1 MRIVILG
8 APGSGKR
15 TQTALLAERL
25 KLAPVATGEL
35 LKHAISEQ
43 HPIGLEAQAQQDA
56 GRAVTEDLILGLL
69 REHLLNTDAKQG
81 FILEGFPRNLLQ
93 ALTLDELLVEIDQPL
108 DLVLLIDIEIDN
120 LMERLV
126 GRLTCRSCGVLYNA
140 YQNPPIVEDVC
151 DVCGG
156 RLHQR
161 SDDNEETVS
170 NRIHVFDHL
179 ITPLITHYQK
189 TDRLVRVDG
198 NGDVDTVF
206 EHILASIETHMK
218 RPRATESVQSGDSQT
233 AQVSNSSESASKSA
247 MPEVTAASAKKPETK
262 PAPVKKAPVKKEP
275 DKKAP
280 AKKEPAKKE
289 PAKKAPAKKAPA
301 KKAPAKKA
309 PAKKAPAKKAPAKK
323 APAKKAPAKKAP
335 AKKAPAKKAPAKKAP
350 AKKAPAK
357 KAPAKKAPAKKAP
370 AKKAPAKK
378 APAKKAPAKNAPAK
392 KAPAKK
398 APAKKAPAK
407 KAPAKKAPAKKAPA
421 KKAPAKKAPAKKAPA
436 KKAQAKK
443 APAKKAPAKKA
454 PAKKAPAKKASVKKR
469 RS

>member
-8 APGSGKR
+8 VPGSGKR
-15 TQTALLAERL
+15 TQTARLAERL

-35 LKHAISEQ
+35 LKHAIADQ

-69 REHLLNTDAKQG
+69 REHLLNTDAKRG

-93 ALTLDELLVEIDQPL
+93 ALTLDELLIEIDQPL

-179 ITPLITHYQK
+179 ITPLISHYQK

-206 EHILASIETHMK
+206 EHILASIEAYMK
-218 RPRATESVQSGDSQT
+218 APRVAESVQSGKPQAT
-233 AQVSNSSESASKSA
+233 QVSDSAESA
-247 MPEVTAASAKKPETK
+247 PEMKKPEAKAASAKESQAKPS
-262 PAPVKKAPVKKEP
+262 PV
-275 DKKAP
+275 
-280 AKKEPAKKE
+280 
-289 PAKKAPAKKAPA
+289 KKAPAKKAPA
-301 KKAPAKKA
+301 KKAPAKKVPAKKVPAKKAPTKKAPTKKAPTKKAPTKKAPTKKAPTKKAPTKKAPTKKAPTKKA

-378 APAKKAPAKNAPAK
+378 APAKKAPAKN
-392 KAPAKK
+392 
-398 APAKKAPAK
+398 
-407 KAPAKKAPAKKAPA
+407 
-421 KKAPAKKAPAKKAPA
+421 
-436 KKAQAKK
+436 
-443 APAKKAPAKKA
+443 
-454 PAKKAPAKKASVKKR
+454 R
-469 RS
+469 RR

>member
-15 TQTALLAERL
+15 TQTARLAERL

-35 LKHAISEQ
+35 LKNAIADQ
-43 HPIGLEAQAQQDA
+43 HPIGLEAQAQQDV

-69 REHLLNTDAKQG
+69 RDHLLTTEANQG

-108 DLVLLIDIEIDN
+108 DMVLLIDIEIDN

-140 YQNPPIVEDVC
+140 YQNPPIVEGVC

-161 SDDNEETVS
+161 LDDNEETVS

-179 ITPLITHYQK
+179 IAPLITHYQK

-198 NGDVDTVF
+198 NGDEDRVF
-206 EHILASIETHMK
+206 EHILAAIDAHKK
-218 RPRATESVQSGDSQT
+218 RPRVVETAPADEPPATPVSASSDKVPEIVVPATGGAKAGVESPSEKKARAGK
-233 AQVSNSSESASKSA
+233 AAHGRSSEREAPVKKAPAKKAPAGKKLPVEPAPAKSASEKKASS
-247 MPEVTAASAKKPETK
+247 EAAVAKKAPAKKAPTK
-262 PAPVKKAPVKKEP
+262 KAPAKKAPVKKAPV
-275 DKKAP
+275 
-280 AKKEPAKKE
+280 
-289 PAKKAPAKKAPA
+289 KKAPAKKAPA

-309 PAKKAPAKKAPAKK
+309 PVKKAPAKKAPAKK
-323 APAKKAPAKKAP
+323 APVKKAPAKKAPVKKATAKKATAKKAPAKKAP
-335 AKKAPAKKAPAKKAP
+335 VKKAPAKKAPVKKAP
-350 AKKAPAK
+350 AKKAPV
-357 KAPAKKAPAKKAP
+357 
-370 AKKAPAKK
+370 
-378 APAKKAPAKNAPAK
+378 
-392 KAPAKK
+392 
-398 APAKKAPAK
+398 
-407 KAPAKKAPAKKAPA
+407 
-421 KKAPAKKAPAKKAPA
+421 
-436 KKAQAKK
+436 
-443 APAKKAPAKKA
+443 
-454 PAKKAPAKKASVKKR
+454 KKAPAKKASVKNR